1 MDNPKYEYSG
11 YFETTKASL
20 RAANRVYPN
29 PSKGIARLRFN
40 NANHNT
46 VDISIY
52 DKAGRLVY
60 SKKNVKSDEEF
71 GQKML
76 PGTYILK
83 AEDKGEIVFSGNF
96 LVIGRTGGDE
106 D

>member
-1 MDNPKYEYSG
+1 MEEEHGQPKIPILLATS
-11 YFETTKASL
+11 ETTKASL

-52 DKAGRLVY
+52 DGAGRLVY
-60 SKKNVKSDEEF
+60 SKKCK
-71 GQKML
+71 
-76 PGTYILK
+76 I
-83 AEDKGEIVFSGNF
+83 
-96 LVIGRTGGDE
+96 
-106 D
+106 